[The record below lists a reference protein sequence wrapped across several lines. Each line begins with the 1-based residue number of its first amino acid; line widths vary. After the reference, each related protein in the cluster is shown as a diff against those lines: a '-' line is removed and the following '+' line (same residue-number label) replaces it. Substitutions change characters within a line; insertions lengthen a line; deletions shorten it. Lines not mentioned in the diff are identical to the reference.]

1 MENIGSNKIHI
12 LFVMDGMEFGG
23 GERVFVQLAAGL
35 KDRYQLSAAT
45 MADMKFEEDLKSL
58 GIKTYPV
65 DMGSRF
71 SFKPVYKIL
80 DIIKKN
86 KVDFIHSQG
95 ARADFFARVAGRIAS
110 IPYNICTI
118 ATPIEKFDI
127 GVLRKGIYRFID
139 RLTESSV
146 DRFIV
151 VSDSLEK
158 LLTSKRAISAKRV
171 VKIYNG
177 IELHK
182 YHPAYSAGNLRIE
195 LGLSQD
201 VPLIGSIGRII
212 LSKGLEYLLEA
223 TKEILILYPEARLLI
238 VGEGPLKNK
247 LILKCKK
254 LGIINNVIFTGFVND
269 TREILSSI
277 DIFVFPSLSEG
288 FPMVVLEAMAMA
300 KPVVASRIDGVTE
313 QISDGIEGI
322 LVPPKDSSRLAEAII
337 KLIRDIELAKSLG
350 TSARKKAEAEF
361 SVEKMISETEK
372 VYQSLLT

>member
-1 MENIGSNKIHI
+1 MEKAEPDKIHI

-45 MADMKFEEDLKSL
+45 MAGMKFEETLKSL
-58 GIKTYPV
+58 GVQTYPV
-65 DMGSRF
+65 DMGSQL
-71 SFKPVYKIL
+71 SFKPVYKIF

-95 ARADFFARVAGRIAS
+95 ARADFFARVAGRIAG

-158 LLTSKRAISAKRV
+158 LLTSKRGISAKRV
-171 VKIYNG
+171 VKIHNG

-182 YHPAYSAGNLRIE
+182 YHPAYNSGKLRIE
-195 LGLSQD
+195 LGISQD

-212 LSKGLEYLLEA
+212 WSKGLEYLIEA
-223 TKEILILYPEARLLI
+223 TKEIFILYPQARLLI
-238 VGEGPLKNK
+238 VGEGPFKNK
-247 LILKCKK
+247 LVLKCKK
-254 LGIINNVIFTGFVND
+254 LGIINNVIFTGFIND
-269 TREILSSI
+269 IREILSSI
-277 DIFVFPSLSEG
+277 DLLVFPSLSEG
-288 FPMVVLEAMAMA
+288 FPMVVLEAMAMG
-300 KPVVASRIDGVTE
+300 KPIVATRIDGITE
-313 QISDGIEGI
+313 QISDGKEGL
-322 LVPPKDSSRLAEAII
+322 LVPPKDPSALAEAVS
-337 KLIRDIELAKSLG
+337 KLIGNRKLAKSMGLA
-350 TSARKKAEAEF
+350 ARKKAEAEF
-361 SVEKMISETEK
+361 SVEKMIAETEK
-372 VYQSLLT
+372 VYQSLR